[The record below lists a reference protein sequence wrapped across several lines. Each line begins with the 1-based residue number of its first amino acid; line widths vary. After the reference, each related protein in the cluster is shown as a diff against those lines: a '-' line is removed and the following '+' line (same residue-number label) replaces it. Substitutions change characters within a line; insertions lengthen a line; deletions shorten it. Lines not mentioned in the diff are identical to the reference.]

1 MNDLQLLL
9 DFTDRLDYEVGY
21 CKNSDGTFTAFFH
34 GDELHFNP
42 NGTIIEIIKGDDD
55 NN

>member
-9 DFTDRLDYEVGY
+9 EFADHLDYEAAY

-34 GDELHFNP
+34 GDELHFNSD
-42 NGTIIEIIKGDDD
+42 GMIAGIVKSEDRD
-55 NN
+55 